1 MKRINARLT
10 ALLLLCVTSASAWS
24 ADARLSTAGEQLPGT
39 VPSAVPAE
47 YLITPNGYFHASC
60 VHRIAA
66 GETVLEHG
74 QVRRADGSL
83 FQQAA
88 CAYPHFTRDG
98 QRIEARSQ
106 APVINNWVA
115 SSSTDTAN
123 PPPPAGALEAR
134 WTVPAAPTKKGTQ
147 VVYFFPGLEPSSD
160 VRTILQPVLGWNAFS
175 DRAWTLASWN
185 CCVDGSTN
193 HSDPVTVNVG
203 DSIYGVIYGTCAAG
217 TICDNWQIQSLD
229 TTTGASTLL
238 ATSGYGQV
246 FNWYFGG
253 VLEAYGV
260 RNCAQYPA
268 NGSIAFTDIVASD
281 YNFEPLSLTWL
292 KGITSV
298 KPQCDYKVKA
308 KTSDVTTILFSTQ

>member
-1 MKRINARLT
+1 MKIIGARLS
-10 ALLLLCVTSASAWS
+10 ALLLMLTASAAAWS
-24 ADARLSTAGEQLPGT
+24 AGGVPTAVRDQLRGT
-39 VPSAVPAE
+39 VPGVVPAD
-47 YLITPNGYFHASC
+47 YVITPNGYFHPSC
-60 VHRIAA
+60 VRRIGA

-74 QVRRADGSL
+74 QVRRADGRVVR
-83 FQQAA
+83 QAA
-88 CAYPHFTRDG
+88 CAYPRFTRDG

-115 SSSTDTAN
+115 YSNTDTAN
-123 PPPPAGALEAR
+123 PPPAAGALEAR
-134 WTVPAAPTKKGTQ
+134 WVVPSEPSKRGRQ
-147 VVYFFPGLEPSSD
+147 VVYFFPGLEPASD
-160 VRTILQPVLGWNAFS
+160 VRTILQPVLGWNAFN

-193 HSDPVTVNVG
+193 HSDPVDVNVG
-203 DSIYGVIYGTCAAG
+203 DSIYGVAYATCAAG
-217 TICDNWQIQSLD
+217 TICDSWQIQSLD

-260 RNCAQYPA
+260 RDCTQYPA
-268 NGSIAFTDIVASD
+268 NGSVAFTDILASD
-281 YNFEPLSLTWL
+281 YNFEPLSLKWL
-292 KGITSV
+292 KGTTSV

-308 KTSDVTTILFSTQ
+308 KTSDTTTILFTAQ